1 MNPGK
6 RLGLLAVAVLAISSH
21 LLRGAVVDMEYFI
34 GADPGQGNGTILSV
48 SSTANSTSADT
59 PPVSISNNLP
69 PGTHNV
75 GVRVKDSA
83 GRWSN
88 PLVRRVTI
96 QPANYSY
103 PVASPAAAQKLVA
116 AEIFIGTDPGA
127 GQGLAVGLV
136 EEGFVASANS
146 TSPLNS
152 GAAPGTYSVGL
163 RFRDQAGRWSNPLVR
178 RLTIR
183 PAAEVA
189 STIAG
194 LPVGNTI
201 PPDPA
206 TPQTYRLEL
215 LQAMSAGQL
224 FSLTIGGAVV
234 AIESRLFEN
243 RADFLARLALAINSD
258 PAASLLAQAT
268 ANGSTSVV
276 VAAKKNGAK
285 PVGWLQA
292 SDTLVPTLIAQG
304 TLGSEG
310 RKIVSAEYFVGIDP
324 NAGNGT
330 AILLGSSGA
339 NAADFLE
346 ATVSIS
352 AYRAGNYRVGL
363 RFKNAAGEW
372 GNPLFKG
379 FASFSIFNPVDTVAP
394 VITLAGNATMQVSVG
409 AAYTDLGATAA
420 DGEDGNLS
428 GNITVR
434 GGVNTALPGQYT
446 ITYYSQDRAGNSAS
460 AVRIVNVVETALP
473 VFEGNPN
480 IVHTVPP
487 STVDLFA
494 GLVASH
500 PRFGDL
506 SHRVRL
512 LSGSVDWFTP
522 GTYNLQ
528 FQVGDPAGNTA
539 TLQRSITLGSNATFY
554 PGFLTWIKGRA
565 DLANAVSS
573 QRLAEADPDQDGR
586 TNAQEWQADT
596 DPFNRWSALESQFVP
611 SGSAYIMR
619 WSAMQ
624 RISYTIEESSN
635 LSSWVEMDTSMDF
648 ETDSLV
654 ETQIFPNLLDQKKF
668 YRLKATPKQPLLDL
682 P

>member
-1 MNPGK
+1 M
-6 RLGLLAVAVLAISSH
+6 LVIVSSSAPA
-21 LLRGAVVDMEYFI
+21 AVVEMEYFI

-48 SSTANSTSADT
+48 SSTANSTASDT
-59 PPVSISNNLP
+59 PQVSIPNNLS
-69 PGTHNV
+69 PGTHNI

-88 PLVRRVTI
+88 SLVRRVTI
-96 QPANYSY
+96 HPANYSY
-103 PVASPAAAQKLVA
+103 PNASPAAAQKLVA
-116 AEIFIGTDPGA
+116 AETFIGTDPGA

-146 TSPLNS
+146 TSPLSS

-163 RFRDQAGRWSNPLVR
+163 RFRDQAGRWSNPLIR

-183 PAAEVA
+183 PASEVA
-189 STIAG
+189 NTIAG
-194 LPVGNTI
+194 LPAGNTI

-215 LQAMSAGQL
+215 IQAISAGQL

-234 AIESRLFEN
+234 AIESRPFEN
-243 RADFLARLALAINSD
+243 RADFLTRLALAINSD

-268 ANGSTSVV
+268 ANGSTSVL
-276 VAAKKNGAK
+276 VAAKQNGLK
-285 PVGWLQA
+285 PSGWLQA
-292 SDTLVPTLIAQG
+292 SDTLVSTLVAQG

-310 RKIVSAEYFVGIDP
+310 RKIVAAEYFVGIDP
-324 NAGNGT
+324 NVGNGT
-330 AILLGSSGA
+330 AILLGSTGA

-346 ATVSIS
+346 ATVPIS
-352 AYRAGNYRVGL
+352 ACRAGNHRVGL

-394 VITLAGNATMQVSVG
+394 VITLAGNATMQVGVG
-409 AAYTDLGATAA
+409 SAYTDPGATAA
-420 DGEDGNLS
+420 DGVDGNLS

-434 GGVNTALPGQYT
+434 GGVNTAVPGQYT
-446 ITYYSQDRAGNSAS
+446 ITYYSQDTAGNSAS
-460 AVRIVNVVETALP
+460 AVRTVNVVETALP
-473 VFEGNPN
+473 VFQGNPN

-494 GLVASH
+494 GLIASH
-500 PRFGDL
+500 PKFGDL

-512 LSGSVDWFTP
+512 VSGSVDWFTP

-528 FQVGDPAGNTA
+528 FEVGDPAGNTA

-554 PGFLTWIKGRA
+554 PGFQTWIKERG
-565 DLANAVSS
+565 DLTNAVAL
-573 QRLAEADPDQDGR
+573 QRLAGADPDQDGR

-596 DPFNRWSALESQFVP
+596 DPFNRWSALESKFAP
-611 SGSAYIMR
+611 SGNAYLMK

-635 LSSWVEMDTSMDF
+635 LASWTTMDVPMTF

-654 ETQIFPNLLDQKKF
+654 ETEIIPNSTDRKKF
-668 YRLKATPKQPLLDL
+668 YRLKASPKQPLLDL